1 MASNRALLLCT
12 VVGVGFLVVVL
23 RLADLMLLNHARL
36 AEKARMQQYSSK
48 EVTVHRGI
56 IYDRRGR
63 ELAVNVDAVSVGCRA
78 EELEDPSRAAAI
90 LSEALGR
97 PKAEILREINKRS
110 RFFWLARKAELGR
123 DSIEKLAAIKGIEV
137 FNEPKRYYP
146 KGTLGS
152 HVIGIVGVDNQPL
165 EGVELK
171 YDSKLGGEELNVVVS
186 RDVTGLTLSSGMD
199 VEEGGNNVILSLDE
213 GLQYIVEKELAKG
226 LREASASYGL
236 AVVMDPYTGDIL
248 AMANHPDYDLNRPGE
263 FGMNAR
269 RNRSITDP
277 YEPGS
282 TFKLV
287 TATAVLEEKVAGLGT
302 KVDVSDGYISV
313 AGKRIYD
320 TTKKGVISFEEVIKT
335 SSNVGTIKIAQRL
348 KRDSLYKYVKAFG
361 FGQKSGIDLPGE
373 ASGMVRPPSQ
383 WSETSQAAVSIGYEV
398 AVTPI
403 QVLRAYAAV
412 ANGGYLVRPHVVNE
426 IVSPEGNVIYRFD
439 KTQVERVMDASTALG
454 LRRALVSVT
463 EEGGTAMTASVD
475 GNLVAG
481 KTGTT
486 RLLDPATGKYSTK
499 KYASSF
505 VGFVPADKPALAM
518 IVVIFEPKGKHYYG
532 GYVAAPV
539 FKSIADQALSY
550 MNVPREDTIKNNM
563 LLVHSAQRF

>member
-1 MASNRALLLCT
+1 LANNRALLLCT

-63 ELAVNVDAVSVGCRA
+63 ELAVNVDAVSIGCRA
-78 EELEDPSRAAAI
+78 DELEDPSAAAGA
-90 LSEALGR
+90 LATALGR
-97 PKAEILREINKRS
+97 SKSEMLKEIKKRN
-110 RFFWLARKAELGR
+110 RFFWVERKTEINR
-123 DSIEKLAAIKGIEV
+123 DDIQKLSEIKGIEV

-146 KGTLGS
+146 KGSLGS

-171 YDSKLGGEELNVVVS
+171 YDSKIRGEELNVVVS

-199 VEEGGNNVILSLDE
+199 VDAGGNNVILSIDE
-213 GLQYIVEKELAKG
+213 GLQYIVERALAKG
-226 LREASASYGL
+226 LKEFSAASGL
-236 AVVMDPYTGDIL
+236 AVVMDPYTGEIL
-248 AMANHPDYDLNRPGE
+248 AMANHPDYDLDRPGE
-263 FGMNAR
+263 FSMNAR

-287 TATAVLEEKVAGLGT
+287 TATAALEEKVAGMGT
-302 KVDVSDGYISV
+302 RVDVSDGYITV

-320 TTKKGVISFEEVIKT
+320 TSKKGVITFEDVIKL
-335 SSNVGTIKIAQRL
+335 SSNVGTIKIAQRI
-348 KRDSLYKYVKAFG
+348 KKEALYKYVKAFG
-361 FGQKSGIDLPGE
+361 FGQKTGIDLPGE
-373 ASGMVRPPSQ
+373 AAGLVRPPSQ
-383 WSETSQAAVSIGYEV
+383 WSETSYAALSIGYEV
-398 AVTPI
+398 AATPI

-412 ANGGYLVRPHVVNE
+412 ANGGYLVKPHVVSE
-426 IVSPEGNVIYRFD
+426 VVSPEGNVIYSFD
-439 KTQVERVMDASTALG
+439 KTQVERVMDSSTALS
-454 LRRALVSVT
+454 LRKAFVSVT
-463 EEGGTAMTASVD
+463 EEGGTATHASID

-486 RLLDPATGKYSTK
+486 RLLDPATGKYSK
-499 KYASSF
+499 EKYASSF
-505 VGFVPADKPALAM
+505 VGFVPAEKPALAM
-518 IVVIFEPKGKHYYG
+518 IVVVFEPKGKVYYG

-550 MNVPREDTIKNNM
+550 MNVPREDTIKNNL
-563 LLVHSAQRF
+563 LLVHSTQRF